1 MKGHVMKMIDT
12 IRRLWRA
19 FARALPEYEKRNLR
33 EWRYWGTLRAKRELR
48 SLGLEWKELTSPA
61 ESVDEKQPRHD
72 QHASSNGRAKLLR
85 ITPGEGNGKTR
96 D

>member
-12 IRRLWRA
+12 IRRLWRT

-48 SLGLEWKELTSPA
+48 SLGLEWKELTPPVDGA
-61 ESVDEKQPRHD
+61 EEKRCGYEQP
-72 QHASSNGRAKLLR
+72 ASSNGRAKLLR
-85 ITPGEGNGKTR
+85 EAPGGSHGTVKG
-96 D
+96 